1 MSRPG
6 LCPGFLCP
14 ACPGM
19 SRLSMSEKPL
29 KGRRRQVLELL
40 RRSGPLSSMAI
51 ARRLG
56 LSQSTVYVYLR
67 HLRQLDLAAPSNI
80 GNGAVWRFG
89 PAPKRE
95 PARRPVPRVNS
106 IWQLARESEA

>member
-1 MSRPG
+1 MSCPG
-6 LCPGFLCP
+6 LCPDFLCP
-14 ACPGM
+14 ACRGM
-19 SRLSMSEKPL
+19 SRLSMSEKLP
-29 KGRRRQVLELL
+29 KGRRRQVLDLL

-67 HLRQLDLAAPSNI
+67 QLRQLDLAAPSNI
-80 GNGAVWRFG
+80 GNGAVWHPG

-95 PARRPVPRVNS
+95 PARPARRRVNS
-106 IWQLARESEA
+106 IWQLAREAEA